1 MTTIF
6 RRYAG
11 VFAMGAVLLGGA
23 MAPTL
28 ARAEPHP
35 VIREGLERVNAAIA
49 ILQHG
54 AHDFHGHRVAALRAL
69 MAARRQLHAAMRFD
83 RH

>member
-1 MTTIF
+1 MTTTL
-6 RRYAG
+6 RRHARAL
-11 VFAMGAVLLGGA
+11 AMGAVLLGGA
-23 MAPTL
+23 LTPTL

-54 AHDFHGHRVAALRAL
+54 AHDFHGHRVAAIRAL
-69 MAARRQLHAAMRFD
+69 MAARRQLIAAMRYD